1 MLEFCLK
8 KIAKMLKFTIKKKTN
23 NKNVYKL
30 STVPVTSYDT
40 LNTP

>member
-1 MLEFCLK
+1 MSLFFNT
-8 KIAKMLKFTIKKKTN
+8 AGKKKTN
-23 NKNVYKL
+23 TLKNVYKL